1 MKSNQHSRTSNK
13 GCSNATKLLLGI
25 LLGFFVLEGG
35 LQAASVS
42 IYLNYADTP
51 IANAQGTSFT
61 NGTGSVQL
69 GAFYDQTNGAFYTTT
84 QLTEIWSAKSKA
96 AFDTISG
103 AFVSLMSR
111 SFNSATAGHFLF
123 DTYDYTLN
131 APSTVNTLIE
141 LTPDLEVDLA
151 SKQMFIFA
159 SDSLVNP
166 ANFAILAVRAS
177 VVSGFLTPSF
187 PSGDGLDTD
196 LTAGIEVKNNN
207 TGLFDTDII
216 AGNITSNQLR
226 MEAVPSSGPVAPVV
240 NGDLT
245 VVHYWGSAYSDAGA
259 TSSSTVTTVIRDAG
273 NNVVADFSAVAATLG
288 TFTVTYT
295 SNGLSS
301 SRSVTVKLA
310 TPSADNDGD
319 GLPDLMEYALG
330 GSLTAND
337 SAKLPAAN
345 VTGNELILTF
355 TARADVGSATQVALG
370 FVSTTSLGV
379 AFSPA
384 SLTKKSGVSA
394 GSRSGIS
401 YETQQWSI
409 PTTGIPKNFVRLK
422 LSVPTELSGA

>member
-13 GCSNATKLLLGI
+13 GCNNATKLLLGI

-51 IANAQGTSFT
+51 IANAQGIPFAI
-61 NGTGSVQL
+61 NTGAVQL

-84 QLTEIWSAKSKA
+84 QLTDIWSAKSKA

-103 AFVSLMSR
+103 AFVSLMSQ

-123 DTYDYTLN
+123 DTY
-131 APSTVNTLIE
+131 PSTVNTLIE

-187 PSGDGLDTD
+187 PSGDGLDTE
-196 LTAGIEVKNNN
+196 LIAGIEVKNNN

-310 TPSADNDGD
+310 TPSADNDRD
-319 GLPDLMEYALG
+319 GLTDLMEYALG

-337 SAKLPAAN
+337 SAKLPAAS
-345 VTGNELILTF
+345 VSGTELILTF
-355 TARADVGSATQVALG
+355 TARVDIGSATPVALG
-370 FVSTTSLGV
+370 FDSTTSLGV

-384 SLTKKSGVSA
+384 SLTKKSGVNA

-401 YETQQWSI
+401 YETQQWSL

-422 LSVPTELSGA
+422 LSVPTDLSGA

>member
-1 MKSNQHSRTSNK
+1 MKSNQHSRKSKK

-35 LQAASVS
+35 LQAASLS
-42 IYLNYADTP
+42 IYLDYSDTP
-51 IANAQGTSFT
+51 IANAQGTTFT
-61 NGTGSVQL
+61 IGTGSVQL
-69 GAFYDQTNGAFYTTT
+69 GAFYNQTAGAFYTTA
-84 QLTEIWSAKSKA
+84 QLTEIWLAKSKA
-96 AFDTISG
+96 AFDTISA
-103 AFVSLMSR
+103 AFVPLMSQ
-111 SFNSATAGHFLF
+111 SFNSPTAGYFRF
-123 DTYDYTLN
+123 DSY
-131 APSTVNTLIE
+131 PSNVNSLIE

-159 SDSLVNP
+159 SDSLANP
-166 ANFAILAVRAS
+166 VNFAILGVRAS
-177 VVSGFLTPSF
+177 VVSGVLTPSF
-187 PSGDGLDTD
+187 PSGEGVDTD
-196 LTAGIEVKNNN
+196 LIAGIEVKNTNSS
-207 TGLFDTDII
+207 LFDTDII
-216 AGNITSNQLR
+216 AGNNTSNQLR

-240 NGDLT
+240 TGDLA

-259 TSSSTVTTVIRDAG
+259 TSSSPVTTVIRDAG
-273 NNVVADFSAVAATLG
+273 NTVVADFSAMAATLG
-288 TFTVTYT
+288 TYSVTYT

-319 GLPDLMEYALG
+319 GLPDLMEYVLG

-345 VTGNELILTF
+345 VSGTELILTF

-401 YETQQWSI
+401 YETQQWSL

-422 LSVPTELSGA
+422 LSVPTNLSGA

>member
-1 MKSNQHSRTSNK
+1 MNSNQNSRTSKK

-25 LLGFFVLEGG
+25 LVGFFVLEGG
-35 LQAASVS
+35 LQAASVQ
-42 IYLNYADTP
+42 IYLDYADSP

-69 GAFYDQTNGAFYTTT
+69 GAFYNQTNEAFYTTT

-96 AFDTISG
+96 AFDTISA
-103 AFVSLMSR
+103 AFVPLMSQ
-111 SFNSATAGHFLF
+111 SFNRTTAGYFRFNTGSTNINTQIDLASG
-123 DTYDYTLN
+123 DT
-131 APSTVNTLIE
+131 
-141 LTPDLEVDLA
+141 VDLA
-151 SKQMFIFA
+151 GRQIFVFA
-159 SDSLVNP
+159 LDSLANP
-166 ANFAILAVRAS
+166 ANFAILAVQAS
-177 VVSGFLTPSF
+177 IVEGYLTPSF
-187 PSGDGLDTD
+187 PSGEGLDTK
-196 LTAGIEVKNNN
+196 LIAGIEVKNSDPSI
-207 TGLFDTDII
+207 FDTDII
-216 AGNITSNQLR
+216 AGNITPNQLR

-240 NGDLT
+240 NGNLT

-259 TSSSTVTTVIRDAG
+259 TSSSAVTTVIRDAG
-273 NNVVADFSAVAATLG
+273 NTVVADFSAMAATLG
-288 TFTVTYT
+288 TYSVTYT

-301 SRSVTVKLA
+301 SRSVIVKLA

-345 VTGNELILTF
+345 VSGNELILTF
-355 TARADVGSATQVALG
+355 TARADVGSATPVALG
-370 FVSTTSLGV
+370 FDSTTSLGV